1 MVAVQVMANDSAVAF
16 ANSQGNFELNVY
28 APVIAYNF
36 LQSVNLLTDSI
47 HCFNEYCAKG
57 IKANA
62 EKMQENLQKSLMLVT
77 ALNPEIGYDKA
88 GQVAKEA
95 WESGKT
101 LKEVCLQQKLM
112 SAERFEELTDPKKL
126 V

>member
-1 MVAVQVMANDSAVAF
+1 MIAVQVMANDTAIGI

-28 APVIAYNF
+28 APLIAHNF
-36 LQSVNLLTDSI
+36 LQSVNLLSDSI

-57 IKANA
+57 IRVNE
-62 EKMQENLQKSLMLVT
+62 EKMRENLNQSLMLVT

-88 GQVAKEA
+88 GEVAKEA
-95 WESGKT
+95 FESGKT
-101 LKEVCLQQKLM
+101 LKEICVEKGLM
-112 SAERFEELTDPKKL
+112 SAERFEQLTDPEKL